1 MANLPDPALVA
12 VQFSDLT
19 VRVVLAD
26 KSHAIIRDELFE
38 IREMLDQE
46 QWAWDIGGYIATVF
60 ALEGKKRSA
69 AAIAVCCPG
78 FVDESS
84 GRLISSRGNPIW
96 DDLDVVSELRGHF
109 DVPIM
114 ATDEL
119 RAALRAE
126 MVSAD
131 IPGAESMLYLRLDE
145 RSSAVAAYSTSR
157 VIFGGVASYD
167 VSSMLPI
174 LPQTLEKGAEM
185 YESLA
190 INLSEALGY
199 IKPDVII
206 IDAFAEHFESIKIA
220 LEKLCQ
226 SLGLAVKILPAKA
239 DADRLI
245 IGTVHL
251 ASNLA
256 FENRLY

>member
-12 VQFSDLT
+12 VQFSDLAARVMLTDKTHT
-19 VRVVLAD
+19 VIHD
-26 KSHAIIRDELFE
+26 QSFE

-84 GRLISSRGNPIW
+84 GRLISSRSNPLW

-119 RAALRAE
+119 RVALRAE
-126 MVSAD
+126 MILAD
-131 IPGAESMLYLRLDE
+131 IPGAESTLYLRLDE

-157 VIFGGVASYD
+157 IIFGGAESFD

-174 LPQTLEKGAEM
+174 FPQTLEKDSEM
-185 YESLA
+185 YESLV
-190 INLSEALGY
+190 INLSETLGY
-199 IKPDVII
+199 IRPDVII
-206 IDAFAEHFESIKIA
+206 IDAFADHFESIKIA
-220 LEKLCQ
+220 LETLCQ
-226 SLGLAVKILPAKA
+226 SLGLAVKILPAKV

-245 IGTVHL
+245 LGTVHL